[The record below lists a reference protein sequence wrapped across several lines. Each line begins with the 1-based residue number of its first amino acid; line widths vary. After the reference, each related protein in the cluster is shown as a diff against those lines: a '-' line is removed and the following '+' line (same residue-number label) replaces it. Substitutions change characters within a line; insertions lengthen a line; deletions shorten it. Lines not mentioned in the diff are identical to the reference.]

1 VKPLTALGT
10 VNWGHMN
17 REAKKLIASLG
28 LDIDPTTNMGS
39 LPVGLQQL
47 VELSRVL
54 FSGAQIIILDE
65 PTSALSPPE
74 VKQLFAVLRR
84 LRAEGRSIIFI
95 SHFLDDV
102 LDISDRVTVFRNG
115 QKVTVQDLATF
126 EQLSAGTVNVH
137 ASGFGIN
144 ANYNSFFAPWLFNDF
159 AHVERVLESP
169 LAQQWN
175 ADLVKTRGV
184 SVLMAYPRAPR
195 QMTNSKR
202 AIRTPDDLKGLKL
215 RVPEIPI
222 LFNAFKGLGA
232 EPVAMNF
239 GEVYTALQS
248 GTIEGQEN
256 PLPTIV
262 GFSLQEV
269 QKFVSLTE
277 HVRAPEF
284 IYVNARW
291 WTGLDPRV
299 RDLLSTLFAEGKKV
313 AAQAIVEQQQT
324 NLAAIRKANAAI
336 NEVDQ
341 AAFRTRARPVL
352 DKIGPQFLGAD
363 TYAAIVRAAT

>member
-1 VKPLTALGT
+1 MNDSHPSHLSSLLARREFLLSTALGAGALAT
-10 VNWGHMN
+10 CAPAFAQALPATRVRMTMVVSPKEPLGVAMEFVV
-17 REAKKLIASLG
+17 READKRSNGAVKIDFFPSGQLG
-28 LDIDPTTNMGS
+28 
-39 LPVGLQQL
+39 
-47 VELSRVL
+47 
-54 FSGAQIIILDE
+54 
-65 PTSALSPPE
+65 
-74 VKQLFAVLRR
+74 
-84 LRAEGRSIIFI
+84 
-95 SHFLDDV
+95 
-102 LDISDRVTVFRNG
+102 
-115 QKVTVQDLATF
+115 QDLATF

-144 ANYNSFFAPWLFNDF
+144 ASYNSFFAPWLFNDF
-159 AHVERVLESP
+159 GHVERVLESP

-299 RDLLSTLFAEGKKV
+299 RELLSTLFAEGKKI
-313 AAQAIVEQQQT
+313 AAQAIVEQAQT

-341 AAFRTRARPVL
+341 AAFRARARPVL

-363 TYAAIVRAAT
+363 TYAAIVRAAG

>member
-1 VKPLTALGT
+1 MTARRTLLRNVAAGAALATIGSAARAQSASLPATRIRMTMIVSPKEPLGVAMEH
-10 VNWGHMN
+10 VI
-17 REAKKLIASLG
+17 REAQSRSKGAIRIDFFPSGQLG
-28 LDIDPTTNMGS
+28 
-39 LPVGLQQL
+39 
-47 VELSRVL
+47 
-54 FSGAQIIILDE
+54 
-65 PTSALSPPE
+65 
-74 VKQLFAVLRR
+74 
-84 LRAEGRSIIFI
+84 
-95 SHFLDDV
+95 
-102 LDISDRVTVFRNG
+102 
-115 QKVTVQDLATF
+115 QDLATF
-126 EQLSAGTVNVH
+126 EQLSAGTVNIH

-159 AHVERVLESP
+159 GHVERVLESP
-169 LAQQWN
+169 LAQAWN
-175 ADLVKTRGV
+175 ADLERTRTV
-184 SVLMAYPRAPR
+184 NVLMAYPRAPR
-195 QMTNSKR
+195 MMTNSKR
-202 AIRTPDDLKGLKL
+202 PIRTPDDLRGLKL

-222 LFNAFKGLGA
+222 LFNAFKDMGA

-291 WTGLDPRV
+291 WKGLAPSV
-299 RDLLSTLFAEGKKV
+299 RTLMTELFNEGKAV
-313 AAQAIVEQQQT
+313 AAKAIDDQKQS
-324 NLAAIRKANAAI
+324 NLDAITKAKAAI

-341 AAFRTRARPVL
+341 AAFRARARPIL
-352 DKIGPQFLGAD
+352 DKIGPKFLGAE
-363 TYAAIVRAAT
+363 TYAAIVAAAR

>member
-1 VKPLTALGT
+1 MPASPLSLPLARRDFLLSTALGAGALAT
-10 VNWGHMN
+10 SLPAFAQALPATRVRMTMVVSPKEPLGVAMEFVV
-17 REAKKLIASLG
+17 REAEKRSGGAVKIDFFPSGQLG
-28 LDIDPTTNMGS
+28 
-39 LPVGLQQL
+39 
-47 VELSRVL
+47 
-54 FSGAQIIILDE
+54 
-65 PTSALSPPE
+65 
-74 VKQLFAVLRR
+74 
-84 LRAEGRSIIFI
+84 
-95 SHFLDDV
+95 
-102 LDISDRVTVFRNG
+102 
-115 QKVTVQDLATF
+115 QDLATF

-299 RDLLSTLFAEGKKV
+299 RELLSTLFAEGKKI

-352 DKIGPQFLGAD
+352 DRIGPQFLGAD

>member
-1 VKPLTALGT
+1 
-10 VNWGHMN
+10 M
-17 REAKKLIASLG
+17 S
-28 LDIDPTTNMGS
+28 
-39 LPVGLQQL
+39 
-47 VELSRVL
+47 
-54 FSGAQIIILDE
+54 
-65 PTSALSPPE
+65 
-74 VKQLFAVLRR
+74 
-84 LRAEGRSIIFI
+84 
-95 SHFLDDV
+95 
-102 LDISDRVTVFRNG
+102 
-115 QKVTVQDLATF
+115 
-126 EQLSAGTVNVH
+126 
-137 ASGFGIN
+137 IN

-299 RDLLSTLFAEGKKV
+299 RELLSTLFAEGKKI

-352 DKIGPQFLGAD
+352 DRIGPQFLGAD

>member
-1 VKPLTALGT
+1 MHDDKLAGLSLPGGPTGRREFLVKTALGA
-10 VNWGHMN
+10 G
-17 REAKKLIASLG
+17 ALAG
-28 LDIDPTTNMGS
+28 AGS
-39 LPVGLQQL
+39 LRAQGAMPSTRVRMTMVVSPKEPLGVAMEFVVKEAERRSGGAVRIDFFPSGQL
-47 VELSRVL
+47 
-54 FSGAQIIILDE
+54 G
-65 PTSALSPPE
+65 
-74 VKQLFAVLRR
+74 
-84 LRAEGRSIIFI
+84 
-95 SHFLDDV
+95 
-102 LDISDRVTVFRNG
+102 
-115 QKVTVQDLATF
+115 QDLATF
-126 EQLSAGTVNVH
+126 EQLSAGTVNIH

-291 WTGLDPRV
+291 WTALDSRV
-299 RDLLSTLFAEGKKV
+299 RDLLTALFAEGKKI
-313 AAQAIVEQQQT
+313 AANAITEQAQT
-324 NLAAIRKANAAI
+324 NLAAIRKANAAV

-341 AAFRTRARPVL
+341 AAFRARARPVL
-352 DKIGPQFLGAD
+352 DRIGPQFLGAE
-363 TYAAIVRAAT
+363 TYAAIVRAAG

>member
-1 VKPLTALGT
+1 MPASPLSLPLARRDFLLSTALGAGALAT
-10 VNWGHMN
+10 SLPAFAQALHATRVRMTMDVSPKEPLGVAMEFVV
-17 REAKKLIASLG
+17 REAEKRSGGAVKIDFFPSGQLG
-28 LDIDPTTNMGS
+28 
-39 LPVGLQQL
+39 
-47 VELSRVL
+47 
-54 FSGAQIIILDE
+54 
-65 PTSALSPPE
+65 
-74 VKQLFAVLRR
+74 
-84 LRAEGRSIIFI
+84 
-95 SHFLDDV
+95 
-102 LDISDRVTVFRNG
+102 
-115 QKVTVQDLATF
+115 QDLATF

-299 RDLLSTLFAEGKKV
+299 RELLSTLFAEGKKI

-352 DKIGPQFLGAD
+352 DRIGPQFLGAD